1 MHQRTHHAPQ
11 HALPSLA
18 VARARRGFTAI
29 ELTAVAT
36 IITILA
42 LILLPIVRKRVDQAR
57 LVAAED
63 DMRTIEI
70 AQVLARADTGEFYR
84 ISDLDNPAVDP
95 EDLADAVAS
104 GLETRM
110 DALMGQLPSA
120 YWNRPIPG
128 FALNGTETSFD
139 IRTHPLVAKWTGPYT
154 RFSNTKF
161 QTLESLVSAR
171 PTMFRSVDIGIDPA
185 ADLAFGGS
193 TAGVAH
199 GEGGPILI
207 VRNTTND
214 LQDDAADN
222 ETTAIDPWGA
232 PYVFFGAERV
242 ATNLPVGISGN
253 ESNFGIAAVFS
264 LGPDGL
270 PGDGGA
276 DNETLYYRE
285 QGLIGTGDD
294 IARTF

>member
-1 MHQRTHHAPQ
+1 MEQRRRHASPP
-11 HALPSLA
+11 AGSTIA
-18 VARARRGFTAI
+18 ATRARRGFTAI

-70 AQVLARADTGEFYR
+70 AQVLARADTGQFFR
-84 ISDLDNPAVDP
+84 ISDLDNPPVDA

-104 GLETRM
+104 GQETRM
-110 DALMGQLPSA
+110 DALMGLLPAA
-120 YWNRPIPG
+120 YWNRPVPD

-139 IRTHPLVAKWTGPYT
+139 IRSHPLVSKWTGPYT

-161 QTLESLVSAR
+161 QSLEALVAAR
-171 PTMFRSVDIGIDPA
+171 PQMFRSVNIGVDPA
-185 ADLAFGGS
+185 VDLPLDTTNGL
-193 TAGVAH
+193 
-199 GEGGPILI
+199 GGPILI
-207 VRNTTND
+207 IRNA
-214 LQDDAADN
+214 LASGVQDDIIGG

-232 PYVFFGAERV
+232 PYVFFGPERV
-242 ATNLPVGISGN
+242 QTNLPVGIEGN
-253 ESNFGIAAVFS
+253 ESNFGIAAVYT

-270 PGDGGA
+270 PGDGQLN
-276 DNETLYYRE
+276 NETLYYRE
-285 QGLIGTGDD
+285 QGVIGTGDD
-294 IARTF
+294 IGRTF